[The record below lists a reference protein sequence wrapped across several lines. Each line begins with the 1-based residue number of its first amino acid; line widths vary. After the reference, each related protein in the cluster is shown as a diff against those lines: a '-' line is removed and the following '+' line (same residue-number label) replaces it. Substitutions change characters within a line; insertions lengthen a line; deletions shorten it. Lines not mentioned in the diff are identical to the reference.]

1 MTMHSPR
8 PVGTAEDAP
17 KKLFDLPAERL
28 VLTGF
33 RCCLAGYQHGSIEC
47 WEVAWNEFAREL
59 GTAGAR
65 RVFGDVLF
73 WARAVRGTSRRPI
86 SCYPYC
92 CRHVCRDE
100 CMALSVIS
108 ALQHGRPDLAR
119 VATYHLTQADRSD
132 ELTAA
137 AASADALA
145 VSLMEEGRRLMPVTA
160 DVITSIADHQSGPS
174 GGAVPVH

>member
-8 PVGTAEDAP
+8 PAGNADDAP

-47 WEVAWNEFAREL
+47 WEVAWNEFSREL
-59 GTAGAR
+59 GTTGAR

-73 WARAVRGTSRRPI
+73 WARAVRGASRRRI
-86 SCYPYC
+86 DCYPYC
-92 CRHVCRDE
+92 CRQVCRDE

-108 ALQHGRPDLAR
+108 ALQHDQPDLAR
-119 VATYHLTQADRSD
+119 IATYHLTQADRSD
-132 ELTAA
+132 EVTAA

-145 VSLMEEGRRLMPVTA
+145 ASLMDEGRILMPVTA
-160 DVITSIADHQSGPS
+160 DVITSIADHRAGA
-174 GGAVPVH
+174 GGTAASMH